1 MATRKGP
8 RDRWEMG
15 VGLAELPMQM
25 IEERGTAGLERAHV
39 PCTAALEAG
48 KMGRRELQARNGIGR
63 GRQKYEQRGSEQA
76 AHVDLR
82 HVAANLREVLLRI
95 IPPRHR

>member
-8 RDRWEMG
+8 RDRWKMG

-48 KMGRRELQARNGIGR
+48 RMGRRELQARDGIGR

-76 AHVDLR
+76 ARVGLR
-82 HVAANLREVLLRI
+82 HVAASLREGL
-95 IPPRHR
+95 PRLILSRRR